1 VIGLAKNSRLI
12 RALGKELH
20 EACEQFQQ
28 TGQPARVFKDFT
40 YCTKKSWSRE
50 RRVIGRAEHL
60 EKGAN
65 PRFVVTSL
73 SPDQFDARTVCEQ
86 EYCARGNLE
95 NRIKEQQLC
104 LFADRTS
111 CRTMRANQ
119 IRLALSTVAYVLLR
133 ALREFGLK
141 GTSLAAA
148 QAGTIRLKLLK
159 IGAVVRITVRKVWVA
174 LSEAYPW
181 QELFHQVDQ
190 RLAAWRDATAFNT
203 A

>member
-119 IRLALSTVAYVLLR
+119 IRLALSTVSYVLLR